1 LGQTLSASGENAR
14 PVPWSID
21 GTPPPGFV
29 KKVHY
34 VALMKLPKLAEGSPE
49 LEKLQDGMIV

>member
-1 LGQTLSASGENAR
+1 MR

-34 VALMKLPKLAEGSPE
+34 VAVMKLPKLAEGSPE
-49 LEKLQDGMIV
+49 LEKLQDLMIGNDMALGTQL